1 MSNKNLLKITI
12 PDAFKNK
19 ILNVGDQVYILFS
32 PCGNELGY
40 RYYLATILSIEVL
53 GDWEKTEEQVDNV
66 QIINTED
73 NIVLAKHLRI
83 RFEYYLN
90 NVRQWI
96 SLVMWKDFNRVYLL
110 EEKEELD
117 KDIEK
122 LNEILNLKRKYKQKL
137 QNQINDM
144 LQNWNYRGIIKI

>member
-19 ILNVGDQVYILFS
+19 ILNVGDQVYILFN

-122 LNEILNLKRKYKQKL
+122 LNEILNLKRKYKQTL

>member
-19 ILNVGDQVYILFS
+19 ILNVGDQVYILFN

-90 NVRQWI
+90 NVRQWV

-122 LNEILNLKRKYKQKL
+122 LNEILNLKRKYKQTL

>member
-12 PDAFKNK
+12 PDAFNNK
-19 ILNVGDQVYILFS
+19 ILNIGDQVYILFN

-90 NVRQWI
+90 NVRQWV

-122 LNEILNLKRKYKQKL
+122 LNEILNLKRKYKQML

>member
-1 MSNKNLLKITI
+1 MNNKNLLKITI

-19 ILNVGDQVYILFS
+19 ILNVGDQVYILFN
-32 PCGNELGY
+32 PCGNELRY

-53 GDWEKTEEQVDNV
+53 GDWEKTEEQVDNI

-122 LNEILNLKRKYKQKL
+122 LNEILNLKRKYKQML

>member
-19 ILNVGDQVYILFS
+19 ILNVGDQVYILFN

-66 QIINTED
+66 QIVNTED

-122 LNEILNLKRKYKQKL
+122 LNEILNLKRKYKQTL

>member
-12 PDAFKNK
+12 PDAFRNK
-19 ILNVGDQVYILFS
+19 ILNVGDQVYILFN

-122 LNEILNLKRKYKQKL
+122 LNEILNLKRKYKQTL